1 MNILLKVCIVTYFS
15 QLSCDVEEISV
26 FALDKEVN
34 LEKLWKYSRVTM
46 LINEG
51 AVIGTQ
57 GSLKAWISNECY
69 ETF

>member
-1 MNILLKVCIVTYFS
+1 M
-15 QLSCDVEEISV
+15 EEISV